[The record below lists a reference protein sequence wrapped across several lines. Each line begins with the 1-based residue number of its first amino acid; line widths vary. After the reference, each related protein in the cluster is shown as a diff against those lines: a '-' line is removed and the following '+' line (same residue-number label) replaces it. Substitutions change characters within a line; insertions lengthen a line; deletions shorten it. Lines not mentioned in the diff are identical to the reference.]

1 MNQNK
6 SFKLNNQFTLLTKN
20 TMFAFIVASMLFS
33 TVMFNSNSFAEPVES
48 QTIITP
54 INDSIGIEKT
64 TMQMFISKDNK
75 LPWGFVEGKIS
86 NHVEGY
92 PVIIQIYD
100 NDDLIAGNN
109 VGAVQFAQIPV
120 NEDGSY
126 EYKFRVL
133 DSNSGKIINIFDG
146 SYTVKVFKVVYLS
159 PNLVVI

>member
-6 SFKLNNQFTLLTKN
+6 SFKLNNQFDLLTKN
-20 TMFAFIVASMLFS
+20 TMFALIVASVLFS
-33 TVMFNSNSFAEPVES
+33 TVMFNSNSFAEPAES

-86 NHVEGY
+86 NHVEDY
-92 PVIIQIYD
+92 PVVIQIYD
-100 NDDLIAGNN
+100 NDELIAGNN

-133 DSNSGKIINIFDG
+133 DSSSGKILNIFDG
-146 SYTVKVFKVVYLS
+146 SYTVKVFKVVYLN